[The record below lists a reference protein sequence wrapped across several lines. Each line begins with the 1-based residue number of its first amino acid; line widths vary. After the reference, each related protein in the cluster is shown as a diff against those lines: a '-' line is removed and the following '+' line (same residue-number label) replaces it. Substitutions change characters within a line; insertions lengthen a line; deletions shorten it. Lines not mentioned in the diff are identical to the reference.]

1 MLVYSGTEAFL
12 LLIASSVVAEK
23 ARKLRRGTEKIG
35 GKFRDTCDIYDDK
48 GVACSNVE
56 AAVVSRKHND
66 SDRDYC

>member
-23 ARKLRRGTEKIG
+23 ARKLRRGTEEIKG
-35 GKFRDTCDIYDDK
+35 EFLDTCDIYDK
-48 GVACSNVE
+48 HGVPCSNVE